1 MKCVCVCEFLF
12 IFRPCLLCCA
22 AVKGTEESC
31 LTDES
36 ISPVPL
42 TSASHSSR
50 QTKERRRSGLM
61 QTKAQRGKARASQPP
76 SCSLIEEMSNSGS
89 KPGQTEEPCSP
100 NRQVL
105 VVPEVQSG
113 VLENAAVVVHTLH
126 SQESAENESPNIPRQ
141 SPRLQAD
148 MAKSMNNCFVVLE
161 DPGSKINLQHNGF
174 LPVSSRPSQSSPQ
187 GSPFK
192 VSQVGPFKVPQA
204 SPAKGKALQVGP
216 SSLQASS
223 PRSLQDGSVNTSQ
236 SSVATSPESSP
247 ADSYTLP
254 TNGKSTA
261 ASPTKCASSP
271 KGAGQCSLRSDPV
284 RLCPEEASG
293 VAPPSSPGRSSQNSA
308 PGAQRTSP
316 RKSMGDKTLLLNGP
330 AEKDLSAESNG
341 RSVPR
346 QESSASLLLQTVQV
360 RRGSP
365 RHGGRGS
372 DTSKPASGFDSGT
385 KETDARPVTHTEAGG
400 ASSERSGRK
409 RTGREVGVS
418 RDEASPRTKT
428 SKRSADRTD
437 ASQG

>member
-1 MKCVCVCEFLF
+1 MCVCEFLF
-12 IFRPCLLCCA
+12 ICRPCLICFA
-22 AVKGTEESC
+22 AVKGTEETC

-50 QTKERRRSGLM
+50 QTKERRRSGLV
-61 QTKAQRGKARASQPP
+61 QTKARGKARASQRP

-126 SQESAENESPNIPRQ
+126 TQESAENESPNIPRQ
-141 SPRLQAD
+141 SPRLQVD

-161 DPGSKINLQHNGF
+161 DPGSKINLQRNGF

-187 GSPFK
+187 GSPLK
-192 VSQVGPFKVPQA
+192 APQVGPFKVPQA

-216 SSLQASS
+216 SSSLQVSS

-236 SSVATSPESSP
+236 SSVATGPESSP

-261 ASPTKCASSP
+261 ASPTKCAASP
-271 KGAGQCSLRSDPV
+271 KGAGQCSLGSDPV

-330 AEKDLSAESNG
+330 AEKDLSTESNS
-341 RSVPR
+341 RSVPH

-372 DTSKPASGFDSGT
+372 DTSKPASGLDSGT

-437 ASQG
+437 VSQG